1 MSVEED
7 MRRRLEQALAPELLE
22 LHDDSSKHEGH
33 AGWREG
39 GNTHW
44 RVTIVSAAF
53 AGKMTVARHRMVYAA
68 LGELMQHP
76 IHALQISDRA
86 PGESGG

>member
-39 GNTHW
+39 GNPPW

-76 IHALQISDRA
+76 IHALQISARA